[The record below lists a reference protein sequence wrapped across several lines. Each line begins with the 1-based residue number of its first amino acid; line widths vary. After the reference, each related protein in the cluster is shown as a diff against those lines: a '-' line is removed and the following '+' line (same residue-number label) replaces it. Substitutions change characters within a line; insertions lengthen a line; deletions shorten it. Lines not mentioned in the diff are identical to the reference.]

1 MRKIKRVVAITLLA
15 VVMGLNMPQAFAGE
29 VQTPGAASAGPQESP
44 GIMSF
49 IIYFLDGVL
58 ISD

>member
-1 MRKIKRVVAITLLA
+1 MRKMKRVVAITLLA
-15 VVMGLNMPQAFAGE
+15 VVMGLTVPQAFAGE
-29 VQTPGAASAGPQESP
+29 ILTPGAASAGLQESP
-44 GIMSF
+44 GVMSF